1 MLPFVRPT
9 APAHAAPCGA
19 TFCVGPFGVALVTSR
34 SRRAAP
40 QTPQMGPNF
49 RTCVGAP
56 RAPRSRRNNPQSA
69 ANMSG
74 GNNKRPADGAALESA
89 IDLGSTDE
97 DEPAP
102 KRLNPNAA
110 VFQMPSTSS
119 AAAGTPASVPPGSNA
134 LRGVLVP
141 AGWSVHGSSLLVW
154 EHTTTAPS
162 GKRCLTGCDK
172 IAAFDFD
179 GCLANTPLGGSDPT
193 AWKMQYPHVPQVLRS
208 LVSSGYKIIIVT
220 NESSTLPHSIRAP
233 ALCVF
238 ALMVLLFPDH
248 LVPCQWIG
256 SRRAKRSKHAY

>member
-1 MLPFVRPT
+1 MCTFVWDT
-9 APAHAAPCGA
+9 ILNVCVSVGAA
-19 TFCVGPFGVALVTSR
+19 GVA
-34 SRRAAP
+34 AA
-40 QTPQMGPNF
+40 
-49 RTCVGAP
+49 
-56 RAPRSRRNNPQSA
+56 NNPQSA

-102 KRLNPNAA
+102 KRLNPNATI
-110 VFQMPSTSS
+110 FQMPSTSS
-119 AAAGTPASVPPGSNA
+119 AAAGQSTQASVPPGSNA

-208 LVSSGYKIIIVT
+208 LVSSGYKLIIVT
-220 NESSTLPHSIRAP
+220 NESSTLTHSIRAP
-233 ALCVF
+233 TLCVF